1 MPHTRGPWMAYFVPG
16 EPITSAIQ
24 PGRRQDEW
32 RIDPEKAQ
40 DPMMPSTNGVSI
52 IAAVHGPEMEANAK
66 LIAAAPE
73 LLNAVEKL
81 LQHLKVTDSNALDDM
96 LYAQEAILKARGV
109 KYLEITR

>member
-1 MPHTRGPWMAYFVPG
+1 MAYFVPG
-16 EPITSAIQ
+16 DPITSAIQ

-32 RIDPEKAQ
+32 RIEPEKAL

-52 IAAVHGPEMEANAK
+52 IASVHGPEMEANAK

-81 LQHLKVTDSNALDDM
+81 LHHLKGSESLGANALTDI
-96 LYAQEAILKARGV
+96 LIAQDAIFKARGV
-109 KYLEITR
+109 